1 MQTDELVLLL
11 KLNKRTIR
19 MTERLNATWYAYVV
33 ISTLKTKVK
42 ITRMKL

>member
-1 MQTDELVLLL
+1 VQTDELLLLL

-19 MTERLNATWYAYVV
+19 MTERLKARWYAYAA
-33 ISTLKTKVK
+33 ILALKTKVK